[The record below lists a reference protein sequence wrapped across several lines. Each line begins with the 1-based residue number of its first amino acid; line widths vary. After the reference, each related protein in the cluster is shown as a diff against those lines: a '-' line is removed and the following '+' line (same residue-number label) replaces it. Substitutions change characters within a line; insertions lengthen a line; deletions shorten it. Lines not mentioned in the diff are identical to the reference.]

1 MGAPSNYILG
11 AIYDLVRGHEK
22 AAFALLRGTGDGI
35 IALAGPALKKFLRDV
50 DLKAP
55 IPDNHMD
62 NECVE
67 AEELGGILQDG
78 MIENQNAAVCSR
90 MKVGTADLAF
100 AGCGI
105 IAVYNLLVSFGGKPS
120 LAALIARFEKNIIML
135 KGQFGSDP
143 FKIAE
148 LLEDE
153 GYAVTHLDPSYTG
166 PGERFICTF
175 WNDKDDIR
183 DSAHT
188 ILLTREADGTLR
200 SHNNRD
206 GDARFASIADFF
218 ARHPKVRPIMVIRV
232 EKQLMS

>member
-1 MGAPSNYILG
+1 MGAPPSRILG

-22 AAFALLRGTGDGI
+22 TAFALLRGTGDGI
-35 IALAGPALKKFLRDV
+35 VALAGPALKKFLRDV
-50 DLKAP
+50 DQKAP
-55 IPDNHMD
+55 IPDNRAH
-62 NECVE
+62 NEVVE
-67 AEELGGILQDG
+67 TEELADLLQGG

-105 IAVYNLLVSFGGKPS
+105 IAVYNLLVSFGESPS
-120 LAALIARFEKNIIML
+120 LAALIARFEKNILML

-153 GYAVTHLDPSYTG
+153 GFAVTHLDPDYTG

-175 WNDKDDIR
+175 WNDKEDIR

-188 ILLTREADGTLR
+188 ILLTREPDGLLR

-206 GDARFASIADFF
+206 GDARFAGIADFF

-232 EKQLMS
+232 EK